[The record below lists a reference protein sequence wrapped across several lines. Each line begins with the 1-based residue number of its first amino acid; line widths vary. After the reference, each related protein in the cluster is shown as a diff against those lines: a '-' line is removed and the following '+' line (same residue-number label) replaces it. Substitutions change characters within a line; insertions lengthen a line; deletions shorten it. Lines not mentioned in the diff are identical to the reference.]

1 MLEASLYYLEFKAS
15 LSFRARVYLKIKN
28 KNNLKTNKHNIPS
41 LPPLPTTKTTTKT
54 KIKLSQKTQTSQ
66 YINEQRP

>member
-41 LPPLPTTKTTTKT
+41 LPTTKTTTKT
-54 KIKLSQKTQTSQ
+54 KIKLSQKTQTS
-66 YINEQRP
+66 